1 MPYRYRCSTVLRFA
15 DFSPEMM
22 AVLKACLQPEPA
34 KRLTALEV
42 LELPYFDDVYEHL
55 EGTELQRDY
64 DAAYAAAAKAKAPS
78 AHSLRTASSACIG
91 RRIKEGS
98 SATTLRASAV
108 AKGFLEVLTAEPA
121 VSAVG
126 GGLCISRLG
135 RSRSTAAIMFSAPDI
150 IVPAVALVASPF
162 ESEAA
167 IPTGPEADTA
177 ASITATNTTTTAA
190 PLSGS
195 ALRSDLTKA
204 GGRILRRATT
214 LGAPE
219 AEGLCSVFST
229 LESQRRPVMQ
239 PLPSAAEATA
249 AAAEAA
255 AAANQIAT
263 AGGRGRFGCRVRF
276 SDEGPESFHLGRR
289 ASEPMPEDDCVDL
302 SQSPGNSPGIGQLVS
317 QHCVVHI
324 PICVPLSPLSAA
336 FWDSISFLRINPT
349 HACLLQVQRSAYS
362 MGRLH
367 HGQSD
372 STSSLRTGALT
383 LVPTARL
390 LPGGR
395 GKVLTK
401 PVTFNSQSIGAG
413 GGGGGGGTER
423 RTRSRIHLWLMCQ

>member
-98 SATTLRASAV
+98 SATKLRASAV
-108 AKGFLEVLTAEPA
+108 AKGFLGDEVEVLTAEPA

-195 ALRSDLTKA
+195 ALRSDPTKA

-239 PLPSAAEATA
+239 PLPSAAEAA
-249 AAAEAA
+249 AAAK
-255 AAANQIAT
+255 QIAT

-276 SDEGPESFHLGRR
+276 SD
-289 ASEPMPEDDCVDL
+289 
-302 SQSPGNSPGIGQLVS
+302 
-317 QHCVVHI
+317 
-324 PICVPLSPLSAA
+324 
-336 FWDSISFLRINPT
+336 
-349 HACLLQVQRSAYS
+349 
-362 MGRLH
+362 
-367 HGQSD
+367 
-372 STSSLRTGALT
+372 
-383 LVPTARL
+383 
-390 LPGGR
+390 
-395 GKVLTK
+395 
-401 PVTFNSQSIGAG
+401 
-413 GGGGGGGTER
+413 
-423 RTRSRIHLWLMCQ
+423 

>member
-78 AHSLRTASSACIG
+78 AHSLRTASSACSG

-98 SATTLRASAV
+98 SATTLRAS
-108 AKGFLEVLTAEPA
+108 
-121 VSAVG
+121 
-126 GGLCISRLG
+126 R
-135 RSRSTAAIMFSAPDI
+135 
-150 IVPAVALVASPF
+150 
-162 ESEAA
+162 
-167 IPTGPEADTA
+167 
-177 ASITATNTTTTAA
+177 
-190 PLSGS
+190 
-195 ALRSDLTKA
+195 A

-255 AAANQIAT
+255 AKQIAT

-276 SDEGPESFHLGRR
+276 SD
-289 ASEPMPEDDCVDL
+289 
-302 SQSPGNSPGIGQLVS
+302 
-317 QHCVVHI
+317 
-324 PICVPLSPLSAA
+324 
-336 FWDSISFLRINPT
+336 
-349 HACLLQVQRSAYS
+349 
-362 MGRLH
+362 
-367 HGQSD
+367 
-372 STSSLRTGALT
+372 
-383 LVPTARL
+383 
-390 LPGGR
+390 
-395 GKVLTK
+395 
-401 PVTFNSQSIGAG
+401 
-413 GGGGGGGTER
+413 
-423 RTRSRIHLWLMCQ
+423 